1 MDFPKD
7 FVWGTA
13 TAAYQI
19 EGAWNADGKGDSIWD
34 VFCRKRGKIK
44 TGETGDVSASHY
56 ARYKED
62 IALMAK
68 LGYPAYRL
76 SVSWPRIFPAGTG
89 APNQKG
95 LDFYKRLLDELNAN
109 GIEPWV
115 TLYHWD
121 LPQALQEKGGWH
133 NRQTAQ
139 AFSDYAGTFAEEM
152 ADRASRYITL
162 NEPMVHTIIGHMLG
176 QHAPGLYKIFS
187 GYRVAHNLLLGH
199 GLAVQALRAAA
210 PKALV
215 GITHHLTTVDN
226 IRHDSYPAYARKAD
240 AFLNR
245 LWLDTIYKGTLPAE
259 IEKQYMFQNRKNM
272 KNGDFDIVKT
282 PIDFL
287 GINNYTRNIVRHR
300 LLPHFNFVPILP
312 NQPDIL
318 RTAMGWE
325 EYPEGLYRLLSRIR
339 DEYGNPPVYI
349 TENGVAYLENIEE
362 GKIRDRNRINFLHNY
377 LSATLRAIREGAD
390 VRGYFVWSF
399 MDNFEWAEGT
409 KMTFGLV
416 HVDYRDGTLKRTPK
430 DSAFWFSEL
439 IKRNSL

>member
-13 TAAYQI
+13 TASYQI

-34 VFCRKRGKIK
+34 VFCRRRGKIK
-44 TGETGDVSASHY
+44 TGETGNNTANHY

-68 LGYPAYRL
+68 LGYPAYRF
-76 SVSWPRIFPAGTG
+76 SVSWPRIFPKGRGTL
-89 APNQKG
+89 NQAG
-95 LDFYKRLLDELNAN
+95 LDFYKRLLDELNDKH
-109 GIEPWV
+109 IEPWV

-121 LPQALQEKGGWH
+121 LPQALQDRGGWH
-133 NRQTAQ
+133 NRDTAY
-139 AFSDYAGTFAEEM
+139 AFQEYTDAFAKAMEG
-152 ADRASRYITL
+152 RAARYITL

-176 QHAPGLYKIFS
+176 QHAPGIHKIFS
-187 GYRVAHNLLLGH
+187 GYRVAHNLMLAH
-199 GLAVQALRAAA
+199 GLAVQTVRQAV

-226 IRHDSYPAYARKAD
+226 IRHDTYPPYAHKAD

-245 LWLDTIYKGTLPAE
+245 LWLDTIYKGTLPRE
-259 IEKQYMFQNRKNM
+259 IERQYLYQNRKNL
-272 KNGDFDIVKT
+272 KDGDFEIIKT

-287 GINNYTRNIVRHR
+287 GINNYTRNIVRQT
-300 LLPHFNFVPILP
+300 LLPHFNFQPIKP

-349 TENGVAYLENIEE
+349 TENGVAYMEKLEKGAIH
-362 GKIRDRNRINFLHNY
+362 DQNRINFLHNY
-377 LSATLRAIREGAD
+377 LSATMRAIREGAD

-416 HVDYRDGTLKRTPK
+416 HVDYEHGTLNRTPK
-430 DSAFWFSEL
+430 DSAYWYSEL
-439 IKRNSL
+439 IKKNSL

>member
-34 VFCRKRGKIK
+34 VFCRRRGTIK
-44 TGETGDVSASHY
+44 TGESGDNTANHY

-76 SVSWPRIFPAGTG
+76 SVSWPRIFPEGKG
-89 APNQKG
+89 APNHKG
-95 LDFYKRLLDELNAN
+95 LDFYKRLLDELNDN

-121 LPQALQEKGGWH
+121 LPQALQEKGGWLS
-133 NRQTAQ
+133 RETAY
-139 AFSDYAGTFAEEM
+139 AFADYAEYFAKETG
-152 ADRASRYITL
+152 DRTARYITL
-162 NEPMVHTIIGHMLG
+162 NEPMVQTIFGYMVGL
-176 QHAPGLYKIFS
+176 HAPGLFKIFS
-187 GYRVAHNLLLGH
+187 GYRAAHNLLLGH
-199 GLAVQALRAAA
+199 GLAVRALRAAA
-210 PKALV
+210 PKAVV
-215 GITHHLTTVDN
+215 GITHHLTMVDN
-226 IRHDSYPAYARKAD
+226 IRHDRHPLYARKAD

-245 LWLDTIYKGTLPAE
+245 LWLDTIYKGTLPEE
-259 IEKQYMFQNRKNM
+259 ISRQYLFQNRKNL
-272 KNGDFDIVKT
+272 KEGDFGIIKT

-287 GINNYTRNIVRHR
+287 GINNYTRNIVKYRFI
-300 LLPHFNFVPILP
+300 PHFDFIPIR
-312 NQPDIL
+312 PDYPGIR
-318 RTAMGWE
+318 RTAMDWE
-325 EYPEGLYRLLSRIR
+325 EYPEGLFRLLSRIR

-349 TENGVAYLENIEE
+349 TENGVAYLEKPEN
-362 GKIRDRNRINFLHNY
+362 GKIRDGNRIRFLGDY
-377 LSATLRAIREGAD
+377 LKAAGRAIAEGAD

-399 MDNFEWAEGT
+399 IDNFEWAEGT

-416 HVDYRDGTLKRTPK
+416 HVDYEKGTLNRTPK
-430 DSAFWFSEL
+430 DSAYWYGDL